1 LFTSFGSS
9 ISSEKIDAGGT
20 AWKVVFFPKGFTVH
34 LTDFWLAFAFSS
46 LYQLCV
52 CKLHATGPGLRFFV
66 REKFIG
72 KINLLLGLTRL
83 MLLPDAFV
91 GPDPFSAVRNGFW

>member
-1 LFTSFGSS
+1 MLFTSFGSS

-46 LYQLCV
+46 LYQ
-52 CKLHATGPGLRFFV
+52 
-66 REKFIG
+66 
-72 KINLLLGLTRL
+72 
-83 MLLPDAFV
+83 
-91 GPDPFSAVRNGFW
+91 